1 LQVQEKQVAGK
12 NNLDT
17 WFSIKVDPSID
28 QYLILYAIGE
38 EKKMHIPLHFIP
50 TTLFSFYSF
59 FFFTHKTRNNRQ
71 GKQDKLFRHI
81 PDKLQHTG
89 QNFH

>member
-1 LQVQEKQVAGK
+1 VAGK

-38 EKKMHIPLHFIP
+38 EKKMHIPLHFIH

-59 FFFTHKTRNNRQ
+59 FFYT
-71 GKQDKLFRHI
+71 QDK
-81 PDKLQHTG
+81 KQ
-89 QNFH
+89 